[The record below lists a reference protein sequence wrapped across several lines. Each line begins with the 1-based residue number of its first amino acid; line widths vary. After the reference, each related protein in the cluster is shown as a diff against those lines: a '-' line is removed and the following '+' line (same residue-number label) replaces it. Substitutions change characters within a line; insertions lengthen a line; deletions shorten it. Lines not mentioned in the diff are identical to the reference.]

1 MPDANELE
9 RHTTRGRRNPEL
21 AAAMLEDEEAE
32 SLDDYGGGPGDE
44 VVFVG
49 LVEGDTI
56 VAKAAFSGDNPI
68 GGETW
73 TTFGATTR
81 QLPNESTDDAV
92 ARLRDVVGTEAIEL
106 AQDINGRLNEVREQA
121 RQATRSTR
129 IQPRQQ

>member
-21 AAAMLEDEEAE
+21 AAAMLEEEGDQ
-32 SLDDYGGGPGDE
+32 SLDDYGSGPGDE

-81 QLPNESTDDAV
+81 QLPGESTDDAV

-106 AQDINGRLNEVREQA
+106 ATDINGRLNEVREQA
-121 RQATRSTR
+121 RTAARTNR
-129 IQPRQQ
+129 IRQ

>member
-1 MPDANELE
+1 
-9 RHTTRGRRNPEL
+9 
-21 AAAMLEDEEAE
+21 MLEDESDD
-32 SLDDYGGGPGDE
+32 SLDDYGAGPADE
-44 VVFVG
+44 LVFVG

-92 ARLRDVVGTEAIEL
+92 ARLREVVGTEAIEL
-106 AQDINGRLNEVREQA
+106 AGDINNRLNEVREQA
-121 RQATRSTR
+121 QQAARSHR
-129 IQPRQQ
+129 IQPRNQQ